1 MLSLEATTNEGGS
14 MAAAKTLS
22 KAQLAEA
29 LSKKTGHSK
38 KDSKLF
44 LETMVAEVVAQL
56 KKGNTV
62 ALTGLGRLTVRK
74 YKARMA
80 RNPQTGAQIKVPAKK
95 KVRFTPAKDLKQSI

>member
-1 MLSLEATTNEGGS
+1 M
-14 MAAAKTLS
+14 AAKTLS

-29 LSKKTGHSK
+29 LSKRTGHSK

-44 LETMVAEVVAQL
+44 LESMVSEVVTQL

-62 ALTGLGRLTVRK
+62 ALTGLGRLTIRK

-80 RNPQTGAQIKVPAKK
+80 RNPQTGEQIKVPAKK